1 MGVDSIQLKEG
12 YNQLKWRIMANPKE
26 VDASTVEI
34 IDLDVLRSREQL
46 LGIDSDAL
54 RNVLLDCA
62 LHNPEIKYV

>member
-1 MGVDSIQLKEG
+1 
-12 YNQLKWRIMANPKE
+12 MANPRE

-54 RNVLLDCA
+54 RNVLLAYA